1 MAVSVALEALR
12 GRDAESGRV
21 GSLLDGARAG
31 RSGVLVLRGEA
42 GIGKSA
48 LLRHAVAAAGEDMPV
63 LQAVGLESESDLAFA
78 GLHQLLRPVLDRLD
92 CLPGPQA
99 ASVRRAFGL
108 VDGPIENP
116 FLISLATLTLL
127 SDVADGSGVL
137 CVVDDAQW
145 LDRSS
150 ADVLLS
156 VARRLDAEGIALLL
170 AARDGDPRGLPL
182 PPLPELRVGG
192 LDDAAAAELLPD
204 RIDPG
209 VRARLLDIAG
219 GNPLA
224 LLELPASL
232 TPEQL
237 AGGVPLTEPLPIGEG
252 VERAFIGQ
260 ASGLSD
266 AAQALLLVVAA
277 DDTEQLHTVCDAAA
291 KLGID
296 PHALDELE
304 EARLVV
310 VDGTRIAVRHPLVR
324 SAVYRSAISRQRR
337 TAHLALA
344 EVLGAEGD
352 QARRAWHRAAAAQG
366 PDDAIAADLDAAARL
381 ARRRGA
387 HAAAAATYERAALL
401 TTTDGSRGERLLGA
415 AEASWRSGRTDRVL
429 ELIEQVRPLLTD
441 DADHA
446 ALALLH
452 GSCALERG
460 ALADGFKVLMDGAR
474 RMVDTRPDLALPLV
488 LRAGEASWWAGDP
501 AWSEAVSEV
510 AARIEVDC
518 PEHASTQAL
527 LVGSALLLRGELAAG
542 AAELR
547 RVVVPEPTS
556 TDPRAWISAAAAA
569 LYLGDEDAAQAGYGR
584 AVDILRAQGAIGELP
599 YALCLTAAMELAL
612 GRYGDAAANAE
623 ESLRLAVETRQETDR
638 CYVLSLLA
646 SIAAVRGATEE
657 CEAKAGEALEAAT
670 AQGLGAAAQHA
681 RWALGRLELG
691 HARPAEALAHLL
703 MLGEGGDAPPT
714 PLVSLLASPDVVEA
728 ATRVG
733 QPHVA
738 RAALERYESWGSAVG
753 SVSWAAITARLR
765 GLLAEDV
772 EEADRCFEEA
782 IERGSGLR
790 RPFELARTRLV
801 YGEHL
806 RRSRRRLDA
815 RTHLRS
821 AQAGFE
827 ALGAA
832 GWAERARAE
841 LRASGETSRRAG
853 ADAPVQLTP
862 QELQIA
868 RYVIEGASNREVASQ
883 LFVSRRTVEHHLS
896 KIFAKLDISSR
907 VELARALAAHEGAAA
922 AG

>member
-1 MAVSVALEALR
+1 VS
-12 GRDAESGRV
+12 D
-21 GSLLDGARAG
+21 
-31 RSGVLVLRGEA
+31 
-42 GIGKSA
+42 
-48 LLRHAVAAAGEDMPV
+48 
-63 LQAVGLESESDLAFA
+63 
-78 GLHQLLRPVLDRLD
+78 
-92 CLPGPQA
+92 
-99 ASVRRAFGL
+99 
-108 VDGPIENP
+108 
-116 FLISLATLTLL
+116 
-127 SDVADGSGVL
+127 
-137 CVVDDAQW
+137 
-145 LDRSS
+145 
-150 ADVLLS
+150 
-156 VARRLDAEGIALLL
+156 
-170 AARDGDPRGLPL
+170 
-182 PPLPELRVGG
+182 
-192 LDDAAAAELLPD
+192 
-204 RIDPG
+204 
-209 VRARLLDIAG
+209 
-219 GNPLA
+219 
-224 LLELPASL
+224 
-232 TPEQL
+232 
-237 AGGVPLTEPLPIGEG
+237 
-252 VERAFIGQ
+252 
-260 ASGLSD
+260 
-266 AAQALLLVVAA
+266 
-277 DDTEQLHTVCDAAA
+277 
-291 KLGID
+291 
-296 PHALDELE
+296 
-304 EARLVV
+304 
-310 VDGTRIAVRHPLVR
+310 
-324 SAVYRSAISRQRR
+324 
-337 TAHLALA
+337 
-344 EVLGAEGD
+344 
-352 QARRAWHRAAAAQG
+352 
-366 PDDAIAADLDAAARL
+366 
-381 ARRRGA
+381 
-387 HAAAAATYERAALL
+387 
-401 TTTDGSRGERLLGA
+401 
-415 AEASWRSGRTDRVL
+415 
-429 ELIEQVRPLLTD
+429 
-441 DADHA
+441 
-446 ALALLH
+446 
-452 GSCALERG
+452 
-460 ALADGFKVLMDGAR
+460 
-474 RMVDTRPDLALPLV
+474 
-488 LRAGEASWWAGDP
+488 
-501 AWSEAVSEV
+501 V
-510 AARIEVDC
+510 AARIRVDC

-527 LVGSALLLRGELAAG
+527 LVGSALLLRGELEAG

-547 RVVVPEPTS
+547 RVVVPEPSS

-907 VELARALAAHEGAAA
+907 VELARALAAHEGTAA

>member
-1 MAVSVALEALR
+1 MAVSVAPEALR
-12 GRDAESGRV
+12 GRGAESGRV
-21 GSLLDGARAG
+21 ESLLDGARAG
-31 RSGVLVLRGEA
+31 RSEVLVLRGEA

-48 LLRHAVAAAGEDMPV
+48 LLHHAVRAAGDMPV

-92 CLPGPQA
+92 CLPGPHA
-99 ASVRRAFGL
+99 SSVRRAFGL
-108 VDGPIENP
+108 ADGPIDNP

-156 VARRLDAEGIALLL
+156 VARRLDAEGIVLLL
-170 AARDGDPRGLPL
+170 AARDGDPRGPA
-182 PPLPELRVGG
+182 PLPELRVGG
-192 LDDAAAAELLPD
+192 LEPAAAAELLPE

-209 VRARLLDIAG
+209 VRARLLEIAG

-232 TPEQL
+232 TPAQL
-237 AGGVPLTEPLPIGEG
+237 AGGAPLSEPLPIGEG

-296 PHALDELE
+296 LDALDELE
-304 EARLVV
+304 AARLVV

-344 EVLGAEGD
+344 EVLGAAGD

-366 PDDAIAADLDAAARL
+366 PDDAIAADLEAAARQ
-381 ARRRGA
+381 ARHRGA
-387 HAAAAATYERAALL
+387 HAAAATAYERAALL
-401 TTTDGSRGERLLGA
+401 TTADGPRGKRLLGA
-415 AEASWRSGRTDRVL
+415 AEANWRSGRTDRVL
-429 ELIEQVRPLLTD
+429 ELIGQVRPLLTE

-452 GSCALERG
+452 GSWALERG

-474 RMVDTRPDLALPLV
+474 RTVDTRPELALPLV

-501 AWSEAVSEV
+501 TWSDAVSDV
-510 AARIEVDC
+510 AARIQVDC

-527 LVGSALLLRGELAAG
+527 LVGSALLLRGELDAG

-547 RVVVPEPTS
+547 RVVVPEPSS

-569 LYLGDEDAAQAGYGR
+569 LYLGDEGAAQAGYSR

-599 YALCLTAAMELAL
+599 YALCLTAAMDHAL
-612 GRYGDAAANAE
+612 GRYGDAEANAE
-623 ESLRLAVETRQETDR
+623 ESLRLAIETRQETDR

-646 SIAAVRGATEE
+646 SVAAVRGATEE
-657 CEAKAGEALEAAT
+657 CHAKAGEALEAAT
-670 AQGLGAAAQHA
+670 AKGLGAAAQHA

-703 MLGEGGDAPPT
+703 MLGEGGDAPPA

-728 ATRVG
+728 AVRVG
-733 QPHVA
+733 RPQVA
-738 RAALERYESWGSAVG
+738 AAALERYASWGTAVG

-772 EEADRCFEEA
+772 GEADRCFEEA

-806 RRSRRRLDA
+806 RRTRRRLDA
-815 RTHLRS
+815 RTHLRA

-853 ADAPVQLTP
+853 AGAPVQLTP

-868 RYVIEGASNREVASQ
+868 RSVVDGASNREVAAQ

-896 KIFAKLDISSR
+896 KVFSKLDISSR
-907 VELARALAAHEGAAA
+907 VELARALAEHEQTAD
-922 AG
+922 